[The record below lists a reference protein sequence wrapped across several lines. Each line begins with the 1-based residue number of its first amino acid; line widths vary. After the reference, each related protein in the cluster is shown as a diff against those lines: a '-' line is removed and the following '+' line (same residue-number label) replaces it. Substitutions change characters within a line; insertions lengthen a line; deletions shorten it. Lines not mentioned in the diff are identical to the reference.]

1 MCFETCLSDPRHFYR
16 CTLCRCYFSLDS
28 LPQTSALSGC
38 GEQKLSHPSSHRVE
52 VRWSHKN
59 KEMSKN
65 IYSMNWYTRLCM
77 SLWFSGLSKY
87 PKNKDLTV
95 QHHIKLTGRP
105 TDWLADRLY
114 DRLSDCPI
122 DRLSD
127 WLIDRLPDLPIDWL
141 TDRLIERLTDWL
153 IDWLTNCLIDFMDDH
168 LSDQKKSIY
177 YWVLCRLDTFRW
189 TWNERYYRVRVIC
202 FIFRYYT
209 RKRH

>member
-1 MCFETCLSDPRHFYR
+1 MCFETCLPDPRHFYR

-52 VRWSHKN
+52 VRWSHEN

-95 QHHIKLTGRP
+95 KHHIKLTGRP

-127 WLIDRLPDLPIDWL
+127 WLIDRLPDLPIDRP
-141 TDRLIERLTDWL
+141 TDRTVN
-153 IDWLTNCLIDFMDDH
+153 WLTNWLIGQ
-168 LSDQKKSIY
+168 LSDWFYGRPLKWPEKKYLLLSFMS
-177 YWVLCRLDTFRW
+177 T
-189 TWNERYYRVRVIC
+189 RYIPVNLKWKILQSPSHL
-202 FIFRYYT
+202 FHI
-209 RKRH
+209 